1 MQDGFLAEL
10 PSLTSSWRITFDLKL
25 TKQPSRCCSRCANGI
40 FHVKG
45 GNHPGLDLNVLK
57 ISYQCANAR
66 QNNAP
71 GLVLVFM
78 GGRVFQRFR
87 RKELLLGE
95 WSSFKISQATE
106 NYNKKKRLMFK
117 VNIIECINRVLTYS
131 LLVKTEL
138 F

>member
-1 MQDGFLAEL
+1 M
-10 PSLTSSWRITFDLKL
+10 
-25 TKQPSRCCSRCANGI
+25 
-40 FHVKG
+40 KG

-57 ISYQCANAR
+57 ISYQCANAQ

-71 GLVLVFM
+71 GLVIVFM

-106 NYNKKKRLMFK
+106 NYRNEMRLMFK

-131 LLVKTEL
+131 VPVRKEL